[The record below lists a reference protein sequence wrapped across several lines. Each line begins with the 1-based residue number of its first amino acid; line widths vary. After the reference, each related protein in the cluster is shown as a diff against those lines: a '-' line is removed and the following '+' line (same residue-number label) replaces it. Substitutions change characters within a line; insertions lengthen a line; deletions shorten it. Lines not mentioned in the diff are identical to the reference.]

1 MRSITKRFSQ
11 VNKEL
16 NARALGIQEETQA
29 NIKEVPSND
38 MEYNLRLIFIA
49 CITQLKVK
57 VLLDPINKTEMAQF
71 FGVTE
76 GSITEAIETYH
87 VQYKANIKYYN
98 PVTKSQV
105 YFKDQSDYWL
115 QKLTGIYGIK
125 SIKVISEE
133 VSVIPE
139 IAFRIF
145 EKASNENQSVMLQMI
160 KDFIDPELSHLSE
173 NEILED
179 RIVESSINE

>member
-1 MRSITKRFSQ
+1 MRSITKRFSK

-76 GSITEAIETYH
+76 ESITEA
-87 VQYKANIKYYN
+87 
-98 PVTKSQV
+98 
-105 YFKDQSDYWL
+105 
-115 QKLTGIYGIK
+115 
-125 SIKVISEE
+125 IKVISEE

-145 EKASNENQSVMLQMI
+145 EKASHENQSVMLQMI
-160 KDFIDPELSHLSE
+160 KDFIDPELSNLSE

>member
-1 MRSITKRFSQ
+1 M
-11 VNKEL
+11 
-16 NARALGIQEETQA
+16 
-29 NIKEVPSND
+29 
-38 MEYNLRLIFIA
+38 IF
-49 CITQLKVK
+49 
-57 VLLDPINKTEMAQF
+57 
-71 FGVTE
+71 
-76 GSITEAIETYH
+76 
-87 VQYKANIKYYN
+87 
-98 PVTKSQV
+98 
-105 YFKDQSDYWL
+105 DYWL

-145 EKASNENQSVMLQMI
+145 EKASHENQSVMLQMI
-160 KDFIDPELSHLSE
+160 KDFIDPELSNLSE